1 MSHFLTIG
9 ISHYLCV
16 GGVLF
21 IVGILGICLNRT
33 NVILMLMAVE
43 IILLAVSLNFVAFS
57 VFLSDLMGQVFIFFV
72 LTVGAAETAIGLA
85 ILVAF
90 FRNQCT
96 VSVHDMEKLKG

>member
-90 FRNQCT
+90 FRNQGT
-96 VSVHDMEKLKG
+96 VSIHDMEKLKG